1 LLPARRRATPSRVS
15 LVSRKRLK
23 PRLLLVYVA
32 AAVAL
37 WASQPTP
44 LTLSLGLVL
53 VAIGEGLRIWATGY
67 LHKTESLTVA
77 GPYAYL
83 RHPLY
88 AGTLLIAGG
97 FATMAGT
104 QLAAIV
110 LTLFV
115 LTYFAY
121 YMPYKNRIEG
131 ARLEEIFG
139 DAFRRYAVAVPRLVP
154 RLHPYT
160 PLGGDASGSVVWR
173 SERFADNNETGTAVA
188 VGIGVLAMAARG
200 FLF

>member
-1 LLPARRRATPSRVS
+1 MS
-15 LVSRKRLK
+15 LISRKRFK
-23 PRLLLVYVA
+23 PRLLIVYA
-32 AAVAL
+32 AAIAAL
-37 WASQPTP
+37 WASQPTA
-44 LTLSLGLVL
+44 LSIALGLVPIA
-53 VAIGEGLRIWATGY
+53 VGAGLRIWATGY

-88 AGTLLIAGG
+88 AGTLLIATG
-97 FATMAGT
+97 FAIMAAT
-104 QLAAIV
+104 PLAAAV
-110 LTLFV
+110 LGVFL

-131 ARLEEIFG
+131 ARLESLFG

-154 RLHPYT
+154 RVHPYT

-173 SERFADNNETGTAVA
+173 SERFADNNETGTTLAVCL
-188 VGIGVLAMAARG
+188 GVLAMVARG
-200 FLF
+200 FLP

>member
-1 LLPARRRATPSRVS
+1 MSVL
-15 LVSRKRLK
+15 SRKRLK
-23 PRLLLVYVA
+23 PRLLVVYA
-32 AAVAL
+32 AAVAAL

-44 LTLSLGLVL
+44 ASLLVGLVPIA
-53 VAIGEGLRIWATGY
+53 VGEGLRIWATGY

-88 AGTLLIAGG
+88 AGTLLIATG
-97 FATMAGT
+97 FAIMAGT
-104 QLAAIV
+104 VLAVSV
-110 LTLFV
+110 LGVFL

-131 ARLEEIFG
+131 ARLESLFG

-154 RLHPYT
+154 RVHPYT

-173 SERFADNNETGTAVA
+173 SERFADNNETGTALG
-188 VGIGVLAMAARG
+188 VGFGVLAMVARG
-200 FLF
+200 FLL

>member
-1 LLPARRRATPSRVS
+1 MS
-15 LVSRKRLK
+15 LISRKRLK

-44 LTLSLGLVL
+44 LTMLAGLL
-53 VAIGEGLRIWATGY
+53 PLAIGEGLRIWATGY
-67 LHKTESLTVA
+67 LHKSESLTVA

-88 AGTLLIAGG
+88 AGTLLIAAG
-97 FATMAGT
+97 FSIMAGT
-104 QLAAIV
+104 QAAAIV
-110 LTLFV
+110 LTLFL

-131 ARLEEIFG
+131 ARLEELFG

-154 RLHPYT
+154 RLHAYT

-173 SERFADNNETGTAVA
+173 SERFTDNNEIGTAVV
-188 VGIGVLAMAARG
+188 VGLGVLAMAARG
-200 FLF
+200 LLS

>member
-1 LLPARRRATPSRVS
+1 MS

-23 PRLLLVYVA
+23 PRLLLVYA
-32 AAVAL
+32 AAVLAL
-37 WASQPTP
+37 WASQPTLP
-44 LTLSLGLVL
+44 TLLLGLMSI
-53 VAIGEGLRIWATGY
+53 AIGEGLRIWATSY

-88 AGTLLIAGG
+88 AGTLLIASG
-97 FATMAGT
+97 FVVMAGT
-104 QLAAIV
+104 QLAGAV
-110 LTLFV
+110 LVLFL

-131 ARLEEIFG
+131 ARLEALFG
-139 DAFRRYAVAVPRLVP
+139 DAFRRYVVAVPRLVP
-154 RLHPYT
+154 RLHAYT

-173 SERFADNNETGTAVA
+173 SERFADNSETGTAVA

>member
-1 LLPARRRATPSRVS
+1 MS

-23 PRLLLVYVA
+23 PRLLLVYA
-32 AAVAL
+32 AAALAL
-37 WASQPTP
+37 WASQPTL
-44 LTLSLGLVL
+44 LTLLLGLVSI
-53 VAIGEGLRIWATGY
+53 AIGEGLRIWATGY

-88 AGTLLIAGG
+88 AGTLLIAAG
-97 FATMAGT
+97 FAIMAGT
-104 QLAAIV
+104 QLAVSV
-110 LTLFV
+110 LALFL

-131 ARLEEIFG
+131 ARLEALFG
-139 DAFRRYAVAVPRLVP
+139 DAFRRYAIAVPKLVP

-173 SERFADNNETGTAVA
+173 AERFADNNETGTAVA
-188 VGIGVLAMAARG
+188 VSIGVLAMAGRG
-200 FLF
+200 FLL